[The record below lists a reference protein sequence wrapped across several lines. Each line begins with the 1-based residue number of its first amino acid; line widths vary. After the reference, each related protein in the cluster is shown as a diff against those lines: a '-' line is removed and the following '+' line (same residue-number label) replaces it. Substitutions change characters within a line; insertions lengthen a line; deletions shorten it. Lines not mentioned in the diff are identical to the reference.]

1 MSLDRALL
9 DRARAL
15 VAALEGAS
23 VERVDSLDRVS
34 TDGLLRSIATL
45 GDLTRA
51 ADSMGAVITA
61 EVTRRVQTDAGFRR
75 EALGGDVGG
84 RLASELVRDLAHVDD
99 DDLRDWERVA
109 EAIAPR
115 TSLQGEPLP
124 CRHSAVADAVLSG
137 EISARAAAI
146 ITRGIDRVADFADAE
161 SLDALE
167 KTLIEY
173 AGSLTTRELT
183 RLVRQVDDRFDPDGA
198 EPREEALRR
207 RSGVTVKQLPDGIT
221 RIIADLHPEAA
232 GFVLAALDARTSP
245 RRLPRFLEAGD
256 DGDVGEAELLDPS
269 IDDDRTLAQQRV
281 DALTSMARESLA
293 ADPGA
298 VGGTAVTMLV
308 TVPLETLQSGVG
320 VAQIAGVDEPI
331 CAGTA
336 RRLAADAQ
344 LIPVVLGTASEPL
357 DLGRNAR
364 LYSEAQRRALAV
376 RDGGCVWPGCDAPP
390 AWCEVAHLTAWILD
404 GPTDLDNGAL
414 MCRGHHHRFDRDGW
428 QLERRDGIPYLI
440 PPPWL
445 DAARTPRRGGRILAT
460 AA

>member
-1 MSLDRALL
+1 MSLDRTLL

-23 VERVDSLDRVS
+23 IEHVESLDRVS
-34 TDGLLRSIATL
+34 TDGLLRSISTL

-61 EVTRRVQTDAGFRR
+61 EFTRRVQTDAGFRR

-124 CRHSAVADAVLSG
+124 CRHAAVTDAVLG
-137 EISARAAAI
+137 GAISARAAAI
-146 ITRGIDRVADFADAE
+146 IARGIDRVADFADAE

-167 KTLIEY
+167 TTLIEY

-245 RRLPRFLEAGD
+245 RRLPRFLEVDEHG
-256 DGDVGEAELLDPS
+256 VLESLDS
-269 IDDDRTLAQQRV
+269 AIDDDRTLAQKRL
-281 DALTSMARESLA
+281 DALTAMARESLA

-308 TVPLETLQSGVG
+308 TVPLDTLQTGIG
-320 VAQIAGVDEPI
+320 TAQIAGVDEPI

-357 DLGRNAR
+357 DLGRSAR

-376 RDGGCVWPGCDAPP
+376 RDAGCVWPGCDAPP

-404 GPTDLDNGAL
+404 GPTDLDNAAL

-428 QLERRDGIPYLI
+428 QLHRRDGIPYLI

-445 DAARTPRRGGRILAT
+445 DADRTPRRGGRILAN
-460 AA
+460 AV